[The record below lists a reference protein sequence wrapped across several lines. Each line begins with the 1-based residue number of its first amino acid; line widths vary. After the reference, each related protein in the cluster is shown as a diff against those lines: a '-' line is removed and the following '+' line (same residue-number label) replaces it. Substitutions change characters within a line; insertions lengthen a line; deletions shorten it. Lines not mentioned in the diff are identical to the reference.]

1 MSGTAI
7 ANYFASLQV
16 KVDRSS
22 IRQVDLTLKQIEKR
36 LDAFSKLSNKKLQQA
51 FKGFELPALKV
62 KKFTFDTLS
71 LQRNAQMEL
80 NKVGRLL
87 ELPIGRVRF
96 DEAKIGK
103 QFQSVFQR
111 QANKASIN
119 IKTVAGTAGGG
130 NVYLPHLRPNG
141 ITQAISQYGH
151 PAHMNIP
158 GMNSFAGM
166 GRFGLPMGAGLG
178 AGALAGTGVGVVAGG
193 VVAAQQGSVA
203 LGNDQAQK
211 ENMRAQLDVASGQ
224 TTRAGKDAQNKRF
237 FDLAN
242 MTGTKASEL
251 ITPYAQMMKT
261 LNAMGLNTEKSFDL
275 YKDMSL
281 YAKGTGASGEQQG
294 RAAYAIGQIYGKGF
308 VAREDLQLQLSDALP
323 SFKKYLMQVFE
334 KETGKKGGEAFDKA
348 LTNKQITTTMMEQA
362 FKLAAASNM
371 KNVQQYSNTVL
382 GEQARLENM
391 KLEEQMARTLSDD
404 VIPGMR
410 NYTKAQGE
418 LYKAMEPMRNQ
429 FYDLSAGILNFSAS
443 MLRASTPFVK
453 TVGDL
458 GTPTIPKIASAT
470 SGNRPWW
477 DTSGGGAGP
486 MSSERYGMFAN
497 RDKGIGPATQAGV
510 DRFKSLSESF
520 KPKLGPLPME
530 SKESALQSIR
540 EGINQRITNNNATAN
555 ITVNNTF
562 NGVDPGE
569 AERNMVEVSKR
580 VWRDSF
586 KATLTESLQNYPQ
599 KE

>member
-1 MSGTAI
+1 MRI
-7 ANYFASLQV
+7 ASYFATLGVQIQ
-16 KVDRSS
+16 KQDIRNVDKTLSNLEKRFSKFNKS
-22 IRQVDLTLKQIEKR
+22 VTKDLNLNFKNLKLPTLKFKASFNELQLQKEAQQSVNR
-36 LDAFSKLSNKKLQQA
+36 VSKLLSIKIDRFEINEPKLQKQLA
-51 FKGFELPALKV
+51 GIF
-62 KKFTFDTLS
+62 
-71 LQRNAQMEL
+71 QRATNANRL
-80 NKVGRLL
+80 NLRTIQGSAGGSNAYHPGRLSAA
-87 ELPIGRVRF
+87 I
-96 DEAKIGK
+96 
-103 QFQSVFQR
+103 Q
-111 QANKASIN
+111 NY
-119 IKTVAGTAGGG
+119 G
-130 NVYLPHLRPNG
+130 N
-141 ITQAISQYGH
+141 
-151 PAHMNIP
+151 PAHMNLP

-178 AGALAGTGVGVVAGG
+178 AGALAGTGVGVVAAG
-193 VVAAQQGSVA
+193 VVGGQQAAVT
-203 LGNDQAQK
+203 LGNDQALK

-224 TTRAGKDAQNKRF
+224 TTRSGKDAQNKRF

-242 MTGTKASEL
+242 STGTKASEL
-251 ITPYAQMMKT
+251 VTPYAQMMKT

-281 YAKGTGASGEQQG
+281 FAKGTGASGEQQG

-308 VAREDLQLQLSDALP
+308 VAREELQLQLSDALP

-418 LYKAMEPMRNQ
+418 LYEALKPMRNQ

-470 SGNRPWW
+470 EGNRPWW

-520 KPKLGPLPME
+520 KPKLGPLPVE
-530 SKESALQSIR
+530 SKESVLQGIR
-540 EGINQRITNNNATAN
+540 EGMAQRITNNNATAN

-562 NGVDPGE
+562 NGVDPGQ
-569 AERNMVEVSKR
+569 AEQDMVEVSKR

-599 KE
+599 GE